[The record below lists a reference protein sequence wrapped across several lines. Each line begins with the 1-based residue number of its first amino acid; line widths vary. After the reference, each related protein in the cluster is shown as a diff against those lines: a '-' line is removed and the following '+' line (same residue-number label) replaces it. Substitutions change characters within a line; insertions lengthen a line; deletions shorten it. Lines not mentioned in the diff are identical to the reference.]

1 MNRLRDN
8 LSSDGP
14 AYDVAGPADAPTIV
28 FIHGLWLNRKMWV
41 PQFERMADEFRLIAV
56 DLPGH
61 GGLVGCRFNLA
72 DATDTVR
79 QVIDSEA
86 SDGAVVVGLSLGA
99 YVGMDLASRHPDKV
113 CGLVACGG
121 TVDLNHVIPILYSG
135 AFFAPLIA
143 GRRVHARYTEW
154 VMRQRFGSKA
164 APMLEEGVKLR
175 ATVRSLIDLIR
186 TDYRSRIAGY
196 RGPVLFLNGRR
207 DWAFRGHEKSYLD
220 LAPQARLQLIS
231 HAGHMS
237 SMQQPD
243 AFTEIVRQFARSL
256 LITHTSG

>member
-1 MNRLRDN
+1 MNRLCDN
-8 LSSDGP
+8 LPSDGP
-14 AYDVAGPADAPTIV
+14 AYDVAGPADAPTVV
-28 FIHGLWLNRKMWV
+28 FLHGLWLNRKMWV
-41 PQFERMADEFRLIAV
+41 PQFERMAGEFRLIAV

-61 GGLVGCRFNLA
+61 GDLVTRRFNLA
-72 DATDTVR
+72 DATETVR
-79 QVIDSEA
+79 HVIDSEA
-86 SDGAVVVGLSLGA
+86 TDGAVVVGLSLGA
-99 YVGMDLASRHPDKV
+99 YVGMDLVSRHPERIR
-113 CGLVACGG
+113 GLVACGG
-121 TVDLNHVIPILYSG
+121 TVDLRNLIPILYSG

-164 APMLEEGVKLR
+164 TPMLEEGVKLR
-175 ATVRSLIDLIR
+175 ATVRALVDLIR
-186 TDYRSRIAGY
+186 TDYRSRIAAY

-207 DWAFRGHEKSYLD
+207 DWAFRSQEKPYLA

-231 HAGHMS
+231 NAGHMS

-256 LITHTSG
+256 